1 MGCKNCKRTTA
12 EAPKCMK
19 LKLQDVNE
27 KIILD
32 QIPETFEALKRAII
46 LLYTKRLA
54 DFEYSDYVIVEK
66 VDKIGLIIKKGEVST
81 NRAYKKLLRKY
92 RGET

>member
-1 MGCKNCKRTTA
+1 
-12 EAPKCMK
+12 MK